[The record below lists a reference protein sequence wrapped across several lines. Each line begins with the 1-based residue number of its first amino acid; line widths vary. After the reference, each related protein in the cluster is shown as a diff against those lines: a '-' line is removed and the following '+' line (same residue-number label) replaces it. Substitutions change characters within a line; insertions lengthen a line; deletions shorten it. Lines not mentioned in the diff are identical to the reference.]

1 METGLDRRAFLT
13 RAAAV
18 GGGLMS
24 LGAIERLA
32 YAEATGGHRHRRTQP
47 YGPLQRMPDQRGVEV
62 LALPAG
68 FSYVTFGHIGST
80 MSDGNPTPLALDGM
94 SAFAGRRRHGHHGSG
109 HGLVRLVRNSEDRNP
124 VGVPGGL
131 RGDRSAA
138 YDTAGFGGTTTLV
151 FNERRQELVED
162 FVSLNGTI
170 VNCAGGR
177 SFRYRSWLTGEET
190 VAGPTHT
197 DPTQRFPKRHGYL
210 FETPVSRGPDELE
223 MGEPIVAA
231 GRFSH
236 EAAAVDQRTGIVY
249 ETEDPGSGLGAGFY
263 RYIPDDPENLL
274 AGGRLQM
281 LAIAGQPQVDLRE
294 GRRRGERLPVEWV
307 DIDDPDPDVTS
318 VGDPGSTFNQ
328 GWAKGGAKFNRL
340 EGCWEDDGTIFFVST
355 SGGDVKNGDVN
366 SDGYEEGFG
375 QVWAYR
381 PRSRH
386 RHGNGHHGHHH
397 DDDGGVLVL
406 VYESPS
412 GEKMDSPDNL
422 TVTPRGGLLACEDD
436 ASSAYE
442 DVHPLAP
449 GITNVNRLI
458 GVTQRGEAFEFA
470 VNVLNVSELAG
481 VCFSPSGKTL
491 FFNLF
496 GRARFDEDPVEGMT
510 CAVTGP
516 WHGGPL

>member
-1 METGLDRRAFLT
+1 MQTGLDRRAFLT
-13 RAAAV
+13 RAAAA

-24 LGAIERLA
+24 FGAIERLVV
-32 YAEATGGHRHRRTQP
+32 AEAMGGHRHRRTQP
-47 YGPLQRMPDQRGVEV
+47 YGPLRRTPDQRGVEV

-68 FSYVTFGHIGST
+68 FSYVTFGHTGTT

-94 SAFAGRRRHGHHGSG
+94 SAFGSKRRHGK
-109 HGLVRLVRNSEDRNP
+109 GLVRLIRNSEDRNP
-124 VGVPGGL
+124 VGEPGGL
-131 RGDRSAA
+131 IGDRSAA
-138 YDTAGFGGTTTLV
+138 YDPAGFGGTTTLV
-151 FNERRQELVED
+151 FDERRQRLVED

-177 SFRYRSWLTGEET
+177 SYRYRSWLTGEES
-190 VAGPTHT
+190 VAGPDHT
-197 DPTQRFPKRHGYL
+197 DPTQRFPERHGYL
-210 FETPVSRGPDELE
+210 FETPVSRGPNELE
-223 MGEPIVAA
+223 RGEPITAA

-249 ETEDPGSGLGAGFY
+249 ETEDPGSGFGAGFY
-263 RYIPDDPENLL
+263 RYIPADPADLL
-274 AGGRLQM
+274 KGGRLQM
-281 LAIAGQPQVDLRE
+281 LAVVGHPKADLRQ
-294 GRRRGERLPVEWV
+294 GQRRGRTLRVKWV
-307 DIDDPDPDVTS
+307 DIDDPDPDVVS
-318 VGDPGSTFNQ
+318 VGDPNSTFNQ
-328 GWAKGGAKFNRL
+328 GWAQGGAKFNRL

-375 QVWAYR
+375 QVWAHR
-381 PRSRH
+381 PGRH
-386 RHGNGHHGHHH
+386 RH
-397 DDDGGVLVL
+397 DGGTLVL

-422 TVTPRGGLLACEDD
+422 TVTPRGGLVACEDD

-442 DVHPLAP
+442 DTHPLAP

-458 GVTQRGEAFEFA
+458 GLTRRGEAFEFA
-470 VNVLNVSELAG
+470 VNVHNGSELAG
-481 VCFSPSGKTL
+481 VCFSPSGNTM

-496 GRARFDEDPVEGMT
+496 GRARFDEDVVEGMT

-516 WHGGPL
+516 WHRGPL